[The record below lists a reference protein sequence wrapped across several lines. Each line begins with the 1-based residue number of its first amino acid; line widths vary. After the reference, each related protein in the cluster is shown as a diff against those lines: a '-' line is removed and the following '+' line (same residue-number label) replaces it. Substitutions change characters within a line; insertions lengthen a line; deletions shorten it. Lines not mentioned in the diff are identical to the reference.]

1 MPIINIPGVGK
12 VRFPNEMSDKD
23 IVDAIENNILKRPA
37 DQSRTWG
44 EAGVDLAAGL
54 GKGLGQ
60 LAQVPGQIGM
70 LSGLY
75 KPEEEETGIQGLGKS
90 LEQYSESQKSAG
102 LKAKEAAR
110 AESIGAQTGIIDEAR
125 VALMST
131 VTDPALITSFFAE
144 QVPNLIGSFGI
155 GAVAKGGTKLL
166 MRQATEQALQKAGLR
181 SAIGGNAVMQG
192 ADIGSDTYEETLARL
207 KQNQP
212 DIDPQKAQ
220 ELALGAGRKAAIEAA
235 TISLGT
241 AYLPGGST
249 IERALVGRKLPGV
262 GVTKGI
268 LGETLSEG
276 LEEAGGAFAKNLSMS
291 DVLPDVD
298 LTKGVGAAGA
308 FGALGGAMFG
318 TPAAL
323 MGGRPT
329 QQPAVRAATPQLEAA
344 IQAPVE
350 APEQQTPPQ
359 VSTLTPSPLQNQID
373 RQQAEQQA
381 LQEQR
386 RAQGA
391 RVAGLPGFT
400 GMPDA
405 NQQIITQAR
414 ADQAA
419 QIKADESARKAA
431 INRVMKTTF
440 SADPVMQTIAQQRAL
455 EELGV
460 PRAKAN
466 EITTADPTKQTE
478 LIEAEAPEFIPAE
491 KGQKKPRGETLFE
504 ISPEDKQEIADRRSD
519 LALVNKD
526 LKEAQAGKGNLFSYL
541 KGKLID
547 RPGAF
552 SLADIDKDNKRLRQ
566 LYNTKGQ
573 GALLE
578 DLVADGALDEYL
590 PFGNRS
596 TIEGFDPQTAIEY
609 IAEKLRNGEN
619 INEESTVRLRD
630 LQNQKEELKSRIEG
644 LTSIPA
650 ANYELGQMAEQPRE
664 ELTEAGLRDLE
675 DDARFIGVD
684 VDRLREELSDS
695 MPSAS
700 IEEYKGA
707 YQNALFAATSRD
719 QRQDALYSRKGEAAP
734 KADPVQAKMEREL
747 TGKSMIQAAQWA
759 VNNAPNPFAKLTAS
773 KTLAT
778 LKELEARG
786 VTFNF
791 EVQGGKERSS
801 LLSGAE
807 GVTNFLWGRE
817 GTKVT
822 VFLNGTPVF
831 ADQRGYPS
839 GMTYDT
845 LLHELLHVATRTS
858 TKFLPPDHP
867 LIKDLNEL
875 FNTVVR
881 KYNADAKAGK
891 LPPVLERYY
900 KRINNVLAT
909 PDELISWGMNDKEFQ
924 KYLSEIKVGD
934 KTVFSQLIDLVRKL
948 IGMAKPFE
956 TALDR
961 LVRTT
966 EGLLELDTEY
976 LQNEMVS
983 QTYSLGKPAPVQKA
997 KPVPMRQQALFQ
1009 RSTPVMQDTLEV
1021 RREGFFFDA
1030 KNSPLYQKRSAEDIK
1045 YPTKEQTA
1053 AAIAKNATARKI
1065 MQDRGNVANGAYVG
1079 LRQDLNIKD
1088 ANLLAVHQG
1097 KESLHEKG
1105 AGFFSGDVQTY
1116 LPVATLKNVYFKIRQ
1131 TTREAIAEGRE
1142 FKSKM
1147 GSADGQ
1153 IVKTDQPN
1161 FDGIELR
1168 FNPFREHLFVDAM
1181 GRAVKYVDEATIVAG
1196 RAFARGNIEYY
1207 GEEDVPARAGTA
1219 PTAARLMGQGEGQ
1232 IKPIIDEPSG
1242 NVSIEQQQSL
1252 FMQQAVIEDNLQK
1265 RAEGFYI
1272 RADQSPLY
1280 QSRSAAGMPQVTDDM
1295 FQRALA
1301 MHAKGA
1307 RVEGKGSKI
1316 EPGDYVGVRL
1326 DVPIREASKK
1336 IFPPNGLPIQSIH
1349 KGTRSGIENSKG
1361 FFNNPVLKYAPNIT
1375 IKNVHF
1381 KIDQAERAEIAA
1393 GRKKSPM
1400 GSADGQFVRI
1410 GEPNFDGIELGFN
1423 PKREHLFVD
1432 ALGRAIKYA
1441 DEITAMGDRVYAR
1454 GMIEYYGE
1462 EDIPSAGAAPT
1473 RAGPMVLETAIQEP
1487 VLNAVPDTNDG
1498 RVSEGQQQSLFMQQG
1513 ITRRGLFG
1521 LRPSAK
1527 LETATQE
1534 PKNGNMLESL
1544 MQTPVSRRTVLKSA
1558 VGTVMQNIVPNIP
1571 KEFIDLPKDS
1581 ARVASTVDGYMFVE
1595 QPNGTWNSQSLFG
1608 DVDLKGLLDSFY
1620 DESYGGAQLSFG
1632 IVPKKMLELT
1642 EDGLLAING
1651 NFYRSISKSL
1661 YPTTAA
1667 SKYFNGWEE
1676 GPFEVPAQEPELTYK
1691 DLVKEA
1697 ELAEAE
1703 AATGISARGTAAGST
1718 QAQQKS
1724 QQGLFEEDS
1733 DAVALKNIKKDLVR
1747 YASGMS
1753 GLSDFETGAYARSG
1767 HKSSGVGVDV
1777 GLLSKNAID
1786 SMAHAVVDFRVPVF
1800 VDSGAFG
1807 NFRQIIK
1814 GNQPKPLD
1822 FDAILSKYDDITN
1835 AIAEFNVAEDN
1846 DYPRP
1851 LFVMP
1856 DIVGNQRGSLDLIKK
1871 HKNWITGELTG
1882 NLSQPIIP
1890 IQKGGLT
1897 LAQAYQEVVDTLGR
1911 DDFIVGVPSNAKAVS
1926 RDDLIKFLREAQPKR
1941 VHFLGAAADAKLNPL
1956 LGVVAHVS
1964 PNTRVTADASKV
1976 RSSILD
1982 GVAKGKTRQQAI
1994 MDALYDAQDVAV
2006 APYLSESLSK
2016 QAAPT
2021 PTPVGEQAM
2030 EILLGIGRE
2039 PKAPEPGYIQR
2050 VRQSWDNAVDNP
2062 KATAQAAQSGFRRY
2076 ADMIE
2081 TYAFSSDAALNNQIR
2096 QAIMESTL
2104 GQEEKIGAL
2113 MNVSLSQ
2120 TVHSDAVSNLFLMKG
2135 DVRFNKK
2142 LSKWEGVDS
2151 EYNIVNL
2158 SKKLDEIAAKYGL
2171 TKEKIQLSSHTAFEA
2186 KRTKSLIQFNQQLA
2200 DEAEKLNAMAEEELR
2215 NGEELKAS
2223 VLREKASSLM
2233 GKTKFIHMKDEEINA
2248 GMAQFKLMPELSGAV
2263 DIWNSIR
2270 GNAVKTLVSSG
2281 LWTEA
2286 EADFL
2291 LSNADYVPFYRED
2304 QLEQGKGPKEFMRSL
2319 QVQAKERRLKG
2330 TDRPVND
2337 IFDNMVRWT
2346 QYSINR
2352 AVRNRSA
2359 VALAQT
2365 AESVGLATRVRN
2377 KSDGDNVISVWQDG
2391 GEVFYNMEDPMFMQA
2406 FQGLESVSIPTIRW
2420 AAKVA
2425 DVLRQSVVLYPL
2437 FSVSQIPQDSFAAM
2451 FSSGLKPQHALS
2463 IPFRAVKEFL
2473 LTLANKSKTHDEL
2486 KNFGVVGV
2494 RDFTSAMVRNDAEV
2508 YAGLKAPPGL
2518 IGKIKNFLSHV
2529 AMASDN
2535 AVRQATYLAAQAQG
2549 LSQSESLEKAF
2560 EIFNVRRKGSSRML
2574 AMAGQLIPFFNA
2586 YLAAQTVAYKT
2597 ITGVGTSP
2605 TQRAEAYKV
2614 LFGTTASVMTLSV
2627 LYAMMNGDDDDY
2639 LNKPTPTRDRLL
2651 MIPGTGGMSLPLR
2664 SDLFTLPKVLAEH
2677 TYLLL
2682 TENGYEDGRKFRDS
2696 MTAVLANA
2704 FLSPTAVPQA
2714 LKPLIEVGINYDFF
2728 QGKPLIGVFQKN
2740 LETERQFTD
2749 STSEL
2754 GKILGS
2760 TGIMSPIAID
2770 HIARGMLGSFGGLV
2784 MYATNPFL
2792 WTLRGDQNVP
2802 RPDLSLQD
2810 ALATIPNASG
2820 FISKEFESALRKDF
2834 YQLREATGK
2843 ASSTLADLKQRSPE
2857 KIEDYITDEAVRNR
2871 LGLAPNVEGIARNL
2885 TSIRQAITR
2894 ITNSEM
2900 PSNEK
2905 TREIRNLREAEREM
2919 LKGVNLKEMREFAK
2933 I

>member
-1 MPIINIPGVGK
+1 MPIINVPGVGQIK
-12 VRFPNEMSDKD
+12 FPDEMSKED
-23 IVDAIENNILKRPA
+23 IINAIENDILKRPKEEPTFLQRAKAAAKRGLEEPVESVAGIGLGLKSALGMKEQAGQQAA
-37 DQSRTWG
+37 DIRREAAQPKEGPVPTTWEELEQTYGKEGAIEALKKFPTYVTEQILQSAPSMAAPLAVG
-44 EAGVDLAAGL
+44 AGAAALSGPAAPIVGPLAGL
-54 GKGLGQ
+54 GTYGLQQFGQ
-60 LAQVPGQIGM
+60 FMQ
-70 LSGLY
+70 
-75 KPEEEETGIQGLGKS
+75 
-90 LEQYSESQKSAG
+90 
-102 LKAKEAAR
+102 
-110 AESIGAQTGIIDEAR
+110 
-125 VALMST
+125 
-131 VTDPALITSFFAE
+131 
-144 QVPNLIGSFGI
+144 
-155 GAVAKGGTKLL
+155 
-166 MRQATEQALQKAGLR
+166 RQAQE
-181 SAIGGNAVMQG
+181 G
-192 ADIGSDTYEETLARL
+192 ATGETLA
-207 KQNQP
+207 P
-212 DIDPQKAQ
+212 GKAAAVAAATAPLGYFADRFALGLTKVPAKVLGEGALA
-220 ELALGAGRKAAIEAA
+220 ELAKRTGASVAGRAATGAGLGILAEAPTEVVEQIAERWQAGLPLDNEDAKREYKEAFFGAAA
-235 TISLGT
+235 
-241 AYLPGGST
+241 
-249 IERALVGRKLPGV
+249 VGGV
-262 GVTKGI
+262 G
-268 LGETLSEG
+268 
-276 LEEAGGAFAKNLSMS
+276 
-291 DVLPDVD
+291 
-298 LTKGVGAAGA
+298 GAAA
-308 FGALGGAMFG
+308 RVLGGA
-318 TPAAL
+318 PDIERRPDL
-323 MGGRPT
+323 MKPG
-329 QQPAVRAATPQLEAA
+329 
-344 IQAPVE
+344 QAPIVS
-350 APEQQTPPQ
+350 PEQQMPEQVATLPPTAGFTADQ
-359 VSTLTPSPLQNQID
+359 ATQLRREAAMEEQARLQE
-373 RQQAEQQA
+373 QADVQQA

-386 RAQGA
+386 QAQGA

-405 NQQIITQAR
+405 NRQIIDQAR

-419 QIKADESARKAA
+419 QIKKDESARKAA

-466 EITTADPTKQTE
+466 EISTADPEKQAE

-491 KGQKKPRGETLFE
+491 RGQKKPRGEALFE
-504 ISPEDKQEIADRRSD
+504 VTPEDKKDIADLRD
-519 LALVNKD
+519 NLASVNKD

-590 PFGNRS
+590 PFNNRS

-619 INEESTVRLRD
+619 INEESTVRLRA
-630 LQNQKEELKSRIEG
+630 LQNQKEELKSRIEN
-644 LTSIPA
+644 LTSIPS
-650 ANYELGQMAEQPRE
+650 ANYELGQIAEQPRE

-675 DDARFIGVD
+675 DDARSIGVD

-700 IEEYKGA
+700 VEEYKGA

-719 QRQDALYSRKGEAAP
+719 QRQDALYSQKGEAAP
-734 KADPVQAKMEREL
+734 KADPKQEKMERDL

-786 VTFNF
+786 VTYNF
-791 EVQGGKERSS
+791 EVQGGNERSS

-807 GVTNFLWGRE
+807 GLTHFLWGKE

-858 TKFLPPDHP
+858 TKFLPSNHP

-966 EGLLELDTEY
+966 EGLLELDTQY

-997 KPVPMRQQALFQ
+997 KPIPMRQQALFQ

-1053 AAIAKNATARKI
+1053 AAIARNATARKI

-1131 TTREAIAEGRE
+1131 STREAIAEGRE
-1142 FKSKM
+1142 AKSKM

-1153 IVKTDQPN
+1153 LVKTDQPN

-1168 FNPFREHLFVDAM
+1168 FNPRREHLFVDAM
-1181 GRAVKYVDEATIVAG
+1181 GRAVKYVDEATIIGG

-1207 GEEDVPARAGTA
+1207 GEEDVPARAGKA
-1219 PTAARLMGQGEGQ
+1219 PSAARLMQQGENQ
-1232 IKPIIDEPSG
+1232 IRPIIDEPSG

-1252 FMQQAVIEDNLQK
+1252 FMQQALIEDNLQK

-1280 QSRSAAGMPQVTDDM
+1280 QTRSASGMPQVTDDM

-1301 MHAKGA
+1301 MHVKGA

-1336 IFPPNGLPIQSIH
+1336 IFPPSGLPIQSIH

-1462 EDIPSAGAAPT
+1462 EDIPSAGAVPT

-1498 RVSEGQQQSLFMQQG
+1498 RVSDGQQQSLFSQQG
-1513 ITRRGLFG
+1513 I
-1521 LRPSAK
+1521 PS
-1527 LETATQE
+1527 
-1534 PKNGNMLESL
+1534 
-1544 MQTPVSRRTVLKSA
+1544 
-1558 VGTVMQNIVPNIP
+1558 
-1571 KEFIDLPKDS
+1571 FD
-1581 ARVASTVDGYMFVE
+1581 
-1595 QPNGTWNSQSLFG
+1595 QSL
-1608 DVDLKGLLDSFY
+1608 VTPR
-1620 DESYGGAQLSFG
+1620 AQIKSIGNVEEVALS
-1632 IVPKKMLELT
+1632 
-1642 EDGLLAING
+1642 
-1651 NFYRSISKSL
+1651 
-1661 YPTTAA
+1661 
-1667 SKYFNGWEE
+1667 EE
-1676 GPFEVPAQEPELTYK
+1676 G
-1691 DLVKEA
+1691 
-1697 ELAEAE
+1697 
-1703 AATGISARGTAAGST
+1703 
-1718 QAQQKS
+1718 
-1724 QQGLFEEDS
+1724 
-1733 DAVALKNIKKDLVR
+1733 
-1747 YASGMS
+1747 
-1753 GLSDFETGAYARSG
+1753 
-1767 HKSSGVGVDV
+1767 
-1777 GLLSKNAID
+1777 
-1786 SMAHAVVDFRVPVF
+1786 
-1800 VDSGAFG
+1800 
-1807 NFRQIIK
+1807 
-1814 GNQPKPLD
+1814 
-1822 FDAILSKYDDITN
+1822 KY
-1835 AIAEFNVAEDN
+1835 
-1846 DYPRP
+1846 
-1851 LFVMP
+1851 
-1856 DIVGNQRGSLDLIKK
+1856 
-1871 HKNWITGELTG
+1871 
-1882 NLSQPIIP
+1882 
-1890 IQKGGLT
+1890 LT
-1897 LAQAYQEVVDTLGR
+1897 LAE
-1911 DDFIVGVPSNAKAVS
+1911 K
-1926 RDDLIKFLREAQPKR
+1926 
-1941 VHFLGAAADAKLNPL
+1941 AKLYLSRNPNANRYSIIRFDD
-1956 LGVVAHVS
+1956 AHFFKQPDGRYTDDPVDK
-1964 PNTRVTADASKV
+1964 NTDMTF
-1976 RSSILD
+1976 SSLFDVKKALD
-1982 GVAKGKTRQQAI
+1982 DYYGGTPVEKMLYNIGEFKKLKQEAKSAANETGLQGI
-1994 MDALYDAQDVAV
+1994 
-2006 APYLSESLSK
+2006 SESLSK

-2021 PTPVGEQAM
+2021 PTLIGQQSL
-2030 EILLGIGRE
+2030 EILSGMGRE
-2039 PKAPEPGYIQR
+2039 PKAPDPGYLQR
-2050 VRQSWDNAVDNP
+2050 VRQSWDNTVDNP
-2062 KATAQAAQSGFRRY
+2062 KATAQAAQSGFRRLT
-2076 ADMIE
+2076 DKIE
-2081 TYAFSSDAALNNQIR
+2081 TYAFSSDAALNNEIQR
-2096 QAIMESTL
+2096 KIMESTL

-2113 MNVSLSQ
+2113 MNISLSQ
-2120 TVHSDAVSNLFLMKG
+2120 TVHSDAISNLFLMKG
-2135 DVRFNKK
+2135 DVKFNKE

-2171 TKEKIQLSSHTAFEA
+2171 TKEQIQLISHTAFEA
-2186 KRTKSLIQFNQQLA
+2186 KRTKSLIRFNDQIDAEVAQLR
-2200 DEAEKLNAMAEEELR
+2200 AMAAEER
-2215 NGEELKAS
+2215 QKGNAVKAS
-2223 VLREKASSLM
+2223 TLSEKASNVQM
-2233 GKTKFIHMKDEEINA
+2233 KEKYIHMTDEDIRA
-2248 GMAQFKLMPELSGAV
+2248 GMTQFELMPELSGAV
-2263 DIWNSIR
+2263 DIWNGIR
-2270 GNAVKTLVSSG
+2270 GNAVKVLVDSG

-2304 QLEQGKGPKEFMRSL
+2304 QLEEGKGPKEFMRSL

-2359 VALAQT
+2359 VALAKT
-2365 AESVGLATRVRN
+2365 AQAVGLGSEV
-2377 KSDGDNVISVWQDG
+2377 KSKTDGNNVISVWVDG
-2391 GEVFYNMEDPMFMQA
+2391 KETFFSMEDPMFMQA
-2406 FQGLESVSIPTIRW
+2406 FQGLESVSIPAIRW
-2420 AAKVA
+2420 AAKAA
-2425 DVLRQSVVLYPL
+2425 DVLRQSVVLYPM
-2437 FSVSQIPQDSFAAM
+2437 FAVAQIPQDSFAAM
-2451 FSSGLKPQHALS
+2451 FSSGLKPQHALT
-2463 IPFRAVKEFL
+2463 IPLRAMKEFG
-2473 LTLANKSKTHDEL
+2473 LTLFNKSKTHDVL

-2508 YAGLKAPPGL
+2508 YAGLKAPPGM
-2518 IGKIKNFLSHV
+2518 IGKMKNLLSHI

-2549 LSQSESLEKAF
+2549 LSQSEALEKSF
-2560 EIFNVRRKGSSRML
+2560 EIFNVRRKGSSRAL
-2574 AMAGQLIPFFNA
+2574 ALAGQLIPFFNA

-2614 LFGTTASVMTLSV
+2614 LFGTTASVMTLSI
-2627 LYAMMNGDDDDY
+2627 LYAMMNGDDEDY

-2651 MIPGTGGMSLPLR
+2651 MIPGSGGLSIPLR
-2664 SDLFTLPKVLAEH
+2664 SDLFTLPKVIAEH
-2677 TYLLL
+2677 TYLML
-2682 TENGYEDGRKFRDS
+2682 TDNGYEDGRKFRDS
-2696 MTAVLANA
+2696 MVSVLANA
-2704 FLSPTAVPQA
+2704 VLSPTAVPQVV
-2714 LKPLIEVGINYDFF
+2714 KPFVEVLFNRDFF
-2728 QGKPLIGVFQKN
+2728 QNKPLIGVYQKN

-2754 GKILGS
+2754 AKVLGS

-2770 HIARGMLGSFGGLV
+2770 HIVRGMFGSVGGLV

-2792 WTLRGDQNVP
+2792 WNDPNVP
-2802 RPDLSLQD
+2802 RPELSLQD
-2810 ALATIPNASG
+2810 ALATMPNASG
-2820 FISKEFESALRKDF
+2820 FISKEYESALRKDF

-2843 ASSTLADLKQRSPE
+2843 ASSTLADLKQRSPD

-2871 LGLAPNVEGIARNL
+2871 LGLAPAVESIARNL
-2885 TSIRQAITR
+2885 TKIRQAITQ
-2894 ITNSEM
+2894 ITNSQM
-2900 PSNEK
+2900 PADEK
-2905 TREIRNLREAEREM
+2905 AREIRNLREAEREM

>member
-1 MPIINIPGVGK
+1 MPIVNVPGVGQ
-12 VRFPNEMSDKD
+12 VNFPDDMSQKD
-23 IVDAIENNILKRPA
+23 IINAIENDILKRPKEEPTFLQRAKAAAKRGLEEPVESVSGIGLGLKSALGMKEQAGQQAA
-37 DQSRTWG
+37 DIRREAAQPKEGPMPTTWEELEQTYGKEGAIEALKKFPTYVTEQILQSAPSMAAPLAVG
-44 EAGVDLAAGL
+44 AGAAALSGPAAPIVGPLAGL
-54 GKGLGQ
+54 GTYGLQQFGQ
-60 LAQVPGQIGM
+60 FMQ
-70 LSGLY
+70 
-75 KPEEEETGIQGLGKS
+75 
-90 LEQYSESQKSAG
+90 
-102 LKAKEAAR
+102 
-110 AESIGAQTGIIDEAR
+110 
-125 VALMST
+125 
-131 VTDPALITSFFAE
+131 
-144 QVPNLIGSFGI
+144 
-155 GAVAKGGTKLL
+155 
-166 MRQATEQALQKAGLR
+166 RQAQE
-181 SAIGGNAVMQG
+181 G
-192 ADIGSDTYEETLARL
+192 ATGETLA
-207 KQNQP
+207 P
-212 DIDPQKAQ
+212 GKAAAVAAATAPLGYFADRFALGLTKVPAKVLGEGALA
-220 ELALGAGRKAAIEAA
+220 ELAKRTGASVAGRAATGAGLGILAEAPTEVVEQIAERWQAGLPLDNEDAKREYKEAFFGAAA
-235 TISLGT
+235 
-241 AYLPGGST
+241 
-249 IERALVGRKLPGV
+249 VGGV
-262 GVTKGI
+262 G
-268 LGETLSEG
+268 
-276 LEEAGGAFAKNLSMS
+276 
-291 DVLPDVD
+291 
-298 LTKGVGAAGA
+298 GAAA
-308 FGALGGAMFG
+308 RVLGGA
-318 TPAAL
+318 PDIERRPDL
-323 MGGRPT
+323 MKP
-329 QQPAVRAATPQLEAA
+329 E
-344 IQAPVE
+344 QAPIV
-350 APEQQTPPQ
+350 APEQQAPEQVATLPPTAGFTPDQ
-359 VSTLTPSPLQNQID
+359 ATQL
-373 RQQAEQQA
+373 RQESAMQEQAR
-381 LQEQR
+381 LQEQADMQQ
-386 RAQGA
+386 AQMQQRQVEGA

-405 NQQIITQAR
+405 NRQIIDQAR
-414 ADQAA
+414 ADQVA
-419 QIKADESARKAA
+419 QIKRDESARKAA

-466 EITTADPTKQTE
+466 EITTADPTKQAE

-491 KGQKKPRGETLFE
+491 RGQKKPRGEALFE
-504 ISPEDKQEIADRRSD
+504 VTPEDKKDISD
-519 LALVNKD
+519 LRDNLASVNKD

-590 PFGNRS
+590 PFDNRS
-596 TIEGFDPQTAIEY
+596 TIEGFDPQTATEY

-619 INEESTVRLRD
+619 FNEESSVRLRD
-630 LQNQKEELKSRIEG
+630 LQNQKDQLKSRIDN

-675 DDARFIGVD
+675 DDARSIGVD
-684 VDRLREELSDS
+684 VDSLREELSES

-700 IEEYKGA
+700 IEEFKGA
-707 YQNALFAATSRD
+707 YQSALFAATSRD
-719 QRQDALYSRKGEAAP
+719 QRQDALYSQKGEAAP
-734 KADPVQAKMEREL
+734 KADPKQEKMQREL
-747 TGKSMIQAAQWA
+747 TGKSMIEAAQWA
-759 VNNAPNPFAKLTAS
+759 VKNAPNPFAKLTAN
-773 KTLAT
+773 KTLT
-778 LKELEARG
+778 MLKELQGRG

-791 EVQGGKERSS
+791 EVQGGNKRSS
-801 LLSGAE
+801 MLSGAE
-807 GVTNFLWGRE
+807 GVTHFLWAKE

-858 TKFLPPDHP
+858 TKFLPPNHP

-924 KYLSEIKVGD
+924 KYLSDIKVGD

-983 QTYSLGKPAPVQKA
+983 QTYSLGKPAPVQKP
-997 KPVPMRQQALFQ
+997 KPIPMRQQALFQ
-1009 RSTPVMQDTLEV
+1009 RSTPVMRDTLEV

-1053 AAIAKNATARKI
+1053 AAIARNATARKI
-1065 MQDRGNVANGAYVG
+1065 MQERGNVANGAYVG

-1088 ANLLAVHQG
+1088 APLLAVHQG

-1116 LPVATLKNVYFKIRQ
+1116 LPVATIKNVYFKIRQ

-1153 IVKTDQPN
+1153 FVKTDQPN

-1232 IKPIIDEPSG
+1232 IQPIIDEPSG
-1242 NVSIEQQQSL
+1242 NVSISQQQSL
-1252 FMQQAVIEDNLQK
+1252 FMQQAAIEDNLQK

-1280 QSRSAAGMPQVTDDM
+1280 QKRSSSDMPQVTDDM

-1336 IFPPNGLPIQSIH
+1336 IFPPSGLPIQSIH

-1381 KIDQAERAEIAA
+1381 KIDQAERAEIAT

-1410 GEPNFDGIELGFN
+1410 GDPNFDGIELAFN

-1462 EDIPSAGAAPT
+1462 EDIPSAGAAPS

-1487 VLNAVPDTNDG
+1487 LLQAVPDTNDG
-1498 RVSEGQQQSLFMQQG
+1498 RVSEGQQQSLFSQQG
-1513 ITRRGLFG
+1513 I
-1521 LRPSAK
+1521 
-1527 LETATQE
+1527 
-1534 PKNGNMLESL
+1534 
-1544 MQTPVSRRTVLKSA
+1544 
-1558 VGTVMQNIVPNIP
+1558 
-1571 KEFIDLPKDS
+1571 
-1581 ARVASTVDGYMFVE
+1581 
-1595 QPNGTWNSQSLFG
+1595 
-1608 DVDLKGLLDSFY
+1608 
-1620 DESYGGAQLSFG
+1620 
-1632 IVPKKMLELT
+1632 
-1642 EDGLLAING
+1642 
-1651 NFYRSISKSL
+1651 
-1661 YPTTAA
+1661 
-1667 SKYFNGWEE
+1667 
-1676 GPFEVPAQEPELTYK
+1676 
-1691 DLVKEA
+1691 
-1697 ELAEAE
+1697 
-1703 AATGISARGTAAGST
+1703 
-1718 QAQQKS
+1718 
-1724 QQGLFEEDS
+1724 
-1733 DAVALKNIKKDLVR
+1733 
-1747 YASGMS
+1747 
-1753 GLSDFETGAYARSG
+1753 
-1767 HKSSGVGVDV
+1767 
-1777 GLLSKNAID
+1777 
-1786 SMAHAVVDFRVPVF
+1786 
-1800 VDSGAFG
+1800 
-1807 NFRQIIK
+1807 
-1814 GNQPKPLD
+1814 
-1822 FDAILSKYDDITN
+1822 
-1835 AIAEFNVAEDN
+1835 
-1846 DYPRP
+1846 
-1851 LFVMP
+1851 
-1856 DIVGNQRGSLDLIKK
+1856 
-1871 HKNWITGELTG
+1871 
-1882 NLSQPIIP
+1882 
-1890 IQKGGLT
+1890 
-1897 LAQAYQEVVDTLGR
+1897 
-1911 DDFIVGVPSNAKAVS
+1911 PSNVDIRGVS
-1926 RDDLIKFLREAQPKR
+1926 EAL
-1941 VHFLGAAADAKLNPL
+1941 F
-1956 LGVVAHVS
+1956 
-1964 PNTRVTADASKV
+1964 
-1976 RSSILD
+1976 
-1982 GVAKGKTRQQAI
+1982 
-1994 MDALYDAQDVAV
+1994 
-2006 APYLSESLSK
+2006 K

-2021 PTPVGEQAM
+2021 PTPVGEQAL
-2030 EILLGIGRE
+2030 EILSGMGRE
-2039 PKAPEPGYIQR
+2039 PKAPDPGYVQR

-2096 QAIMESTL
+2096 REIMDSTL
-2104 GQEEKIGAL
+2104 GQEEKIGLL
-2113 MNVSLSQ
+2113 MNTSLSQ
-2120 TVHSDAVSNLFLMKG
+2120 TVHSDAISNLFLMKG
-2135 DVRFNKK
+2135 DVRFNKE

-2151 EYNIVNL
+2151 KYNIVNL

-2171 TKEKIQLSSHTAFEA
+2171 TKEQIQLISHTAFEA
-2186 KRTKSLIQFNQQLA
+2186 KRTRSLIRFNDEIDAQVDQLR
-2200 DEAEKLNAMAEEELR
+2200 AMAAEER
-2215 NGEELKAS
+2215 QKGNAVKAS
-2223 VLREKASSLM
+2223 TLSEKASNLKM
-2233 GKTKFIHMKDEEINA
+2233 KQKYIHMTDEDIRA
-2248 GMAQFKLMPELSGAV
+2248 GMTQFELMPELSGAV
-2263 DIWNSIR
+2263 DIWNGIR
-2270 GNAVKTLVSSG
+2270 GNAVKVLVDSG
-2281 LWTEA
+2281 LWTEE

-2365 AESVGLATRVRN
+2365 ANAVGLGQEV
-2377 KSDGDNVISVWQDG
+2377 KSKTDGENVISVWIDG
-2391 GEVFYNMEDPMFMQA
+2391 KETFYSMADPMFMQA

-2420 AAKVA
+2420 AAKLA
-2425 DVLRQSVVLYPL
+2425 DVLRQSVVLYPM
-2437 FSVSQIPQDSFAAM
+2437 FAVAQIPQDSFAAM

-2463 IPFRAVKEFL
+2463 IPLRAVKEFI
-2473 LTLANKSKTHDEL
+2473 LTLANKSKTHNEL

-2508 YAGLKAPPGL
+2508 YAGLKAPPGMF
-2518 IGKIKNFLSHV
+2518 GKIKNTLSHI

-2549 LSQSESLEKAF
+2549 LSQSEALEKAF

-2574 AMAGQLIPFFNA
+2574 ALAGQLIPFFNA

-2605 TQRAEAYKV
+2605 TQRAEAYKI
-2614 LFGTTASVMTLSV
+2614 LFGTTASVMTLSI
-2627 LYAMMNGDDDDY
+2627 LYAMMNGDDEDY

-2651 MIPGTGGMSLPLR
+2651 MIPGSGGMSIPLR
-2664 SDLFTLPKVLAEH
+2664 SDLFTMPKVIAEH
-2677 TYLLL
+2677 TYLML
-2682 TENGYEDGRKFRDS
+2682 TNNGYEDGRKFRDS

-2714 LKPLIEVGINYDFF
+2714 IKPLVEVGINYDFF
-2728 QGKPLIGVFQKN
+2728 QYKPLIGVYQKN

-2754 GKILGS
+2754 AKVLGG
-2760 TGIMSPIAID
+2760 TGVMSPIAID
-2770 HIARGMLGSFGGLV
+2770 HIIRGMFGSVGGLV
-2784 MYATNPFL
+2784 TYATNPFL
-2792 WTLRGDQNVP
+2792 WTLRGDQSVP
-2802 RPDLSLQD
+2802 RPELSFQD
-2810 ALATIPNASG
+2810 ALATMPNASG
-2820 FISKEFESALRKDF
+2820 FISKEYESALRKDF

-2871 LGLAPNVEGIARNL
+2871 LGLAPAVEGIARNL
-2885 TSIRQAITR
+2885 TKIRQTITQ

-2900 PSNEK
+2900 PADEK
-2905 TREIRNLREAEREM
+2905 ARQIKDLREAEREM
-2919 LKGVNLKEMREFAK
+2919 LKGINLKEMREFAK

>member
-1 MPIINIPGVGK
+1 
-12 VRFPNEMSDKD
+12 
-23 IVDAIENNILKRPA
+23 
-37 DQSRTWG
+37 
-44 EAGVDLAAGL
+44 
-54 GKGLGQ
+54 
-60 LAQVPGQIGM
+60 
-70 LSGLY
+70 
-75 KPEEEETGIQGLGKS
+75 
-90 LEQYSESQKSAG
+90 
-102 LKAKEAAR
+102 
-110 AESIGAQTGIIDEAR
+110 
-125 VALMST
+125 
-131 VTDPALITSFFAE
+131 
-144 QVPNLIGSFGI
+144 
-155 GAVAKGGTKLL
+155 
-166 MRQATEQALQKAGLR
+166 
-181 SAIGGNAVMQG
+181 
-192 ADIGSDTYEETLARL
+192 
-207 KQNQP
+207 
-212 DIDPQKAQ
+212 
-220 ELALGAGRKAAIEAA
+220 
-235 TISLGT
+235 
-241 AYLPGGST
+241 
-249 IERALVGRKLPGV
+249 
-262 GVTKGI
+262 
-268 LGETLSEG
+268 
-276 LEEAGGAFAKNLSMS
+276 
-291 DVLPDVD
+291 
-298 LTKGVGAAGA
+298 
-308 FGALGGAMFG
+308 
-318 TPAAL
+318 
-323 MGGRPT
+323 
-329 QQPAVRAATPQLEAA
+329 
-344 IQAPVE
+344 
-350 APEQQTPPQ
+350 
-359 VSTLTPSPLQNQID
+359 
-373 RQQAEQQA
+373 
-381 LQEQR
+381 
-386 RAQGA
+386 
-391 RVAGLPGFT
+391 
-400 GMPDA
+400 
-405 NQQIITQAR
+405 
-414 ADQAA
+414 
-419 QIKADESARKAA
+419 
-431 INRVMKTTF
+431 
-440 SADPVMQTIAQQRAL
+440 
-455 EELGV
+455 
-460 PRAKAN
+460 
-466 EITTADPTKQTE
+466 
-478 LIEAEAPEFIPAE
+478 
-491 KGQKKPRGETLFE
+491 
-504 ISPEDKQEIADRRSD
+504 
-519 LALVNKD
+519 
-526 LKEAQAGKGNLFSYL
+526 
-541 KGKLID
+541 
-547 RPGAF
+547 
-552 SLADIDKDNKRLRQ
+552 
-566 LYNTKGQ
+566 
-573 GALLE
+573 
-578 DLVADGALDEYL
+578 
-590 PFGNRS
+590 
-596 TIEGFDPQTAIEY
+596 
-609 IAEKLRNGEN
+609 
-619 INEESTVRLRD
+619 
-630 LQNQKEELKSRIEG
+630 
-644 LTSIPA
+644 
-650 ANYELGQMAEQPRE
+650 
-664 ELTEAGLRDLE
+664 
-675 DDARFIGVD
+675 
-684 VDRLREELSDS
+684 
-695 MPSAS
+695 
-700 IEEYKGA
+700 
-707 YQNALFAATSRD
+707 
-719 QRQDALYSRKGEAAP
+719 
-734 KADPVQAKMEREL
+734 
-747 TGKSMIQAAQWA
+747 
-759 VNNAPNPFAKLTAS
+759 
-773 KTLAT
+773 
-778 LKELEARG
+778 
-786 VTFNF
+786 
-791 EVQGGKERSS
+791 
-801 LLSGAE
+801 
-807 GVTNFLWGRE
+807 
-817 GTKVT
+817 
-822 VFLNGTPVF
+822 
-831 ADQRGYPS
+831 
-839 GMTYDT
+839 
-845 LLHELLHVATRTS
+845 
-858 TKFLPPDHP
+858 
-867 LIKDLNEL
+867 
-875 FNTVVR
+875 
-881 KYNADAKAGK
+881 
-891 LPPVLERYY
+891 
-900 KRINNVLAT
+900 
-909 PDELISWGMNDKEFQ
+909 
-924 KYLSEIKVGD
+924 
-934 KTVFSQLIDLVRKL
+934 
-948 IGMAKPFE
+948 
-956 TALDR
+956 
-961 LVRTT
+961 
-966 EGLLELDTEY
+966 
-976 LQNEMVS
+976 
-983 QTYSLGKPAPVQKA
+983 
-997 KPVPMRQQALFQ
+997 
-1009 RSTPVMQDTLEV
+1009 
-1021 RREGFFFDA
+1021 
-1030 KNSPLYQKRSAEDIK
+1030 
-1045 YPTKEQTA
+1045 
-1053 AAIAKNATARKI
+1053 
-1065 MQDRGNVANGAYVG
+1065 
-1079 LRQDLNIKD
+1079 
-1088 ANLLAVHQG
+1088 
-1097 KESLHEKG
+1097 
-1105 AGFFSGDVQTY
+1105 
-1116 LPVATLKNVYFKIRQ
+1116 
-1131 TTREAIAEGRE
+1131 
-1142 FKSKM
+1142 
-1147 GSADGQ
+1147 
-1153 IVKTDQPN
+1153 
-1161 FDGIELR
+1161 
-1168 FNPFREHLFVDAM
+1168 
-1181 GRAVKYVDEATIVAG
+1181 
-1196 RAFARGNIEYY
+1196 
-1207 GEEDVPARAGTA
+1207 
-1219 PTAARLMGQGEGQ
+1219 
-1232 IKPIIDEPSG
+1232 
-1242 NVSIEQQQSL
+1242 
-1252 FMQQAVIEDNLQK
+1252 
-1265 RAEGFYI
+1265 
-1272 RADQSPLY
+1272 
-1280 QSRSAAGMPQVTDDM
+1280 M

-1381 KIDQAERAEIAA
+1381 KIDQAERAEIAT

-1462 EDIPSAGAAPT
+1462 EDIPSAGAVPT

-1642 EDGLLAING
+1642 EDGILAING
-1651 NFYRSISKSL
+1651 DFYRSISKSL

-1767 HKSSGVGVDV
+1767 HQSSGIGVDV

-1807 NFRQIIK
+1807 NFRQMIK

-1822 FDAILSKYDDITN
+1822 FDAILSKYDDITS

-1871 HKNWITGELTG
+1871 HKNWIAGELTG

-1897 LAQAYQEVVDTLGR
+1897 LAQAYQEVVNTLGR

-2021 PTPVGEQAM
+2021 PTPIGQQSL
-2030 EILLGIGRE
+2030 EILSGMGRE
-2039 PKAPEPGYIQR
+2039 PKAPDPGYVQR
-2050 VRQSWDNAVDNP
+2050 VSQSWNNAVDNP
-2062 KATAQAAQSGFRRY
+2062 KATAEAAQSGFRKY

-2096 QAIMESTL
+2096 RAIMESTL

-2113 MNVSLSQ
+2113 MNISLSQ
-2120 TVHSDAVSNLFLMKG
+2120 TVHSDAISNLFLMKG
-2135 DVRFNKK
+2135 DVKFNKEM
-2142 LSKWEGVDS
+2142 SKWEGVDS

-2171 TKEKIQLSSHTAFEA
+2171 TKEQIQLISHTAFES
-2186 KRTKSLIQFNQQLA
+2186 KRTKSLIQFNDQIDAEVAQLR
-2200 DEAEKLNAMAEEELR
+2200 AMAAEER
-2215 NGEELKAS
+2215 QQGNAVKAS
-2223 VLREKASSLM
+2223 TLSEKASNLKM
-2233 GKTKFIHMKDEEINA
+2233 KQKYIHMTDEDIRA
-2248 GMAQFKLMPELSGAV
+2248 GMTQFKLMPELSGAV
-2263 DIWNSIR
+2263 DIWNGIR
-2270 GNAVKTLVSSG
+2270 GNAVKVLVDSG

-2304 QLEQGKGPKEFMRSL
+2304 QLEEGKGPKEFMRSL

-2359 VALAQT
+2359 VALAKT
-2365 AESVGLATRVRN
+2365 AQAVGLGSEV
-2377 KSDGDNVISVWQDG
+2377 KSKTDGNNVISVWIDG
-2391 GEVFYNMEDPMFMQA
+2391 KETFFSMEDPMFMQA

-2437 FSVSQIPQDSFAAM
+2437 FAVSQIPQDSFAAM
-2451 FSSGLKPQHALS
+2451 FSSGLKPQHALT
-2463 IPFRAVKEFL
+2463 IPLRAMKEFG
-2473 LTLANKSKTHDEL
+2473 LTLFNKSKTHNEL

-2518 IGKIKNFLSHV
+2518 IGKMKNFLGHV

-2627 LYAMMNGDDDDY
+2627 LYAMMNGDDEDY

-2651 MIPGTGGMSLPLR
+2651 MIPGSGGLSLPLR
-2664 SDLFTLPKVLAEH
+2664 SDLFTLPKVIAEH
-2677 TYLLL
+2677 TYLML
-2682 TENGYEDGRKFRDS
+2682 TNNGYADGRKFRDS
-2696 MTAVLANA
+2696 MTSVLANA
-2704 FLSPTAVPQA
+2704 FLSPTTVPQA
-2714 LKPLIEVGINYDFF
+2714 IKPLIEVGINYDFF
-2728 QGKPLIGVFQKN
+2728 QYKPLIGVYQKN

-2754 GKILGS
+2754 GKLLGS

-2792 WTLRGDQNVP
+2792 WAARGDQSVP
-2802 RPDLSLQD
+2802 RPELSLQD

-2820 FISKEFESALRKDF
+2820 FMSKEYESALRKDF

-2843 ASSTLADLKQRSPE
+2843 ASSTLADLKQRSPD

-2871 LGLAPNVEGIARNL
+2871 LGLAPAVESIARNL
-2885 TSIRQAITR
+2885 TKIRQAITQ
-2894 ITNSEM
+2894 ITNSQM
-2900 PSNEK
+2900 PADEK
-2905 TREIRNLREAEREM
+2905 AREIRNLREAEREM

>member
-1 MPIINIPGVGK
+1 MPIVNVPGVGQ
-12 VRFPNEMSDKD
+12 VNFPDDMSQKD
-23 IVDAIENNILKRPA
+23 IINAIENDILKRPKEEPTFLQRAKAAAKRGLEEPVESVAGIGLGLKSALGMKEQAGQQAA
-37 DQSRTWG
+37 DIRRESAQPKEGPMPTTWEELEQTYGKEGALEALKKFPTYVAEQILQSAPSMAAPLAVG
-44 EAGVDLAAGL
+44 AGAAALSGPAAPIVGPLAGL
-54 GKGLGQ
+54 GTYGLQQFGQ
-60 LAQVPGQIGM
+60 FMQ
-70 LSGLY
+70 
-75 KPEEEETGIQGLGKS
+75 
-90 LEQYSESQKSAG
+90 
-102 LKAKEAAR
+102 
-110 AESIGAQTGIIDEAR
+110 
-125 VALMST
+125 
-131 VTDPALITSFFAE
+131 
-144 QVPNLIGSFGI
+144 
-155 GAVAKGGTKLL
+155 
-166 MRQATEQALQKAGLR
+166 RQAQE
-181 SAIGGNAVMQG
+181 G
-192 ADIGSDTYEETLARL
+192 ATGETLA
-207 KQNQP
+207 P
-212 DIDPQKAQ
+212 GKAAAVAAATAPLGYFADRFALGLTKIPSKVLGEGALA
-220 ELALGAGRKAAIEAA
+220 ELARRTGASVAGRATTGAGLGILAEAPTEVVEQIAERWQAGLPLDTDEAKREYKEAFFGAAAVGGVGGAA
-235 TISLGT
+235 AGVLRG
-241 AYLPGGST
+241 APE
-249 IERALVGRKLPGV
+249 IERRPG
-262 GVTKGI
+262 
-268 LGETLSEG
+268 
-276 LEEAGGAFAKNLSMS
+276 M
-291 DVLPDVD
+291 D
-298 LTKGVGAAGA
+298 LLKPEQA
-308 FGALGGAMFG
+308 
-318 TPAAL
+318 
-323 MGGRPT
+323 
-329 QQPAVRAATPQLEAA
+329 PAV
-344 IQAPVE
+344 
-350 APEQQTPPQ
+350 APEQQIPEQ
-359 VSTLTPSPLQNQID
+359 VATLPPSPAGFTAEQANQLRQEAAMAEQARLQEQAD
-373 RQQAEQQA
+373 MQQARLQAQQEADQAEQARRQA
-381 LQEQR
+381 E
-386 RAQGA
+386 GA

-405 NQQIITQAR
+405 NQQIIAQAR

-419 QIKADESARKAA
+419 RIKEDEGARKAA
-431 INRVMKTTF
+431 IKRVMNTTF
-440 SADPVMQTIAQQRAL
+440 SADPVLQSIAQQRAL
-455 EELGV
+455 DELGV
-460 PRAKAN
+460 PRAQAAK
-466 EITTADPTKQTE
+466 IVK
-478 LIEAEAPEFIPAE
+478 EAPSAEEAPEFIPME
-491 KGQKKPRGETLFE
+491 REQKKPRGEAQFE
-504 ISPEDKQEIADRRSD
+504 FTPEEKQEIADLKTN
-519 LALVNKD
+519 LATVNKD
-526 LKEAQAGKGNLFSYL
+526 LKEAEAGKGNLFAYL

-590 PFGNRS
+590 PFDNRS
-596 TIEGFDPQTAIEY
+596 TVEGFDPQRAIEH
-609 IAEKLRNGEN
+609 IAEKLRNN
-619 INEESTVRLRD
+619 DLKNEESSVRLRD
-630 LQNQKEELKSRIEG
+630 LQNQKEELKNRIEN

-650 ANYELGQMAEQPRE
+650 ANYELGQIAEQPRE
-664 ELTEAGLRDLE
+664 ELTEAGLLDLE
-675 DDARFIGVD
+675 DEARSIGVD
-684 VDRLREELSDS
+684 VDRLKEELSDS
-695 MPSAS
+695 MPNAT

-707 YQNALFAATSRD
+707 YQNALYAATSRD
-719 QRQDALYSRKGEAAP
+719 VKQDALYSQKGEAAP
-734 KADPVQAKMEREL
+734 KADPKQEKMQREL

-778 LKELEARG
+778 LKELEKRG
-786 VTFNF
+786 VAFNF
-791 EVQGGKERSS
+791 EVQGGKQRSS
-801 LLSGAE
+801 MLSGAE
-807 GVTNFLWGRE
+807 GVTHFLWAKE

-831 ADQRGYPS
+831 SDQRGYPS
-839 GMTYDT
+839 GMTFDT

-858 TKFLPPDHP
+858 TKFLPPNHP

-881 KYNADAKAGK
+881 KYNADVKAGK

-924 KYLSEIKVGD
+924 KYLSDIKVGD

-997 KPVPMRQQALFQ
+997 KAIPMRQQALFQ
-1009 RSTPVMQDTLEV
+1009 RSTPVMRDTLEV

-1053 AAIAKNATARKI
+1053 AAIARNATARKI
-1065 MQDRGNVANGAYVG
+1065 MQERGNVANGAYVG

-1088 ANLLAVHQG
+1088 APLLAVHQG

-1116 LPVATLKNVYFKIRQ
+1116 LPVATIKNVYFKVRQ

-1153 IVKTDQPN
+1153 FVKTDQPN

-1168 FNPFREHLFVDAM
+1168 FNPFREHLFVDAL
-1181 GRAVKYVDEATIVAG
+1181 GRAVKYVDEATIIAG

-1242 NVSIEQQQSL
+1242 NVSIGQQQSL
-1252 FMQQAVIEDNLQK
+1252 FMQQAAIEDNLQK

-1280 QSRSAAGMPQVTDDM
+1280 QKRSSSDMPQVTDDM

-1336 IFPPNGLPIQSIH
+1336 IFPPSGLPIQSIH

-1381 KIDQAERAEIAA
+1381 KIDQAERAEIAT

-1410 GEPNFDGIELGFN
+1410 GDPNFDGIELAFN

-1462 EDIPSAGAAPT
+1462 EDIPSAGAAPS
-1473 RAGPMVLETAIQEP
+1473 RARPMVLETAIQEP
-1487 VLNAVPDTNDG
+1487 LLQAVPDTNDG
-1498 RVSEGQQQSLFMQQG
+1498 RVSEGQQQSLFSQQG
-1513 ITRRGLFG
+1513 IPNNVDIRG
-1521 LRPSAK
+1521 
-1527 LETATQE
+1527 
-1534 PKNGNMLESL
+1534 
-1544 MQTPVSRRTVLKSA
+1544 V
-1558 VGTVMQNIVPNIP
+1558 
-1571 KEFIDLPKDS
+1571 
-1581 ARVASTVDGYMFVE
+1581 
-1595 QPNGTWNSQSLFG
+1595 
-1608 DVDLKGLLDSFY
+1608 
-1620 DESYGGAQLSFG
+1620 
-1632 IVPKKMLELT
+1632 
-1642 EDGLLAING
+1642 
-1651 NFYRSISKSL
+1651 
-1661 YPTTAA
+1661 
-1667 SKYFNGWEE
+1667 
-1676 GPFEVPAQEPELTYK
+1676 
-1691 DLVKEA
+1691 
-1697 ELAEAE
+1697 
-1703 AATGISARGTAAGST
+1703 
-1718 QAQQKS
+1718 
-1724 QQGLFEEDS
+1724 
-1733 DAVALKNIKKDLVR
+1733 
-1747 YASGMS
+1747 
-1753 GLSDFETGAYARSG
+1753 
-1767 HKSSGVGVDV
+1767 
-1777 GLLSKNAID
+1777 
-1786 SMAHAVVDFRVPVF
+1786 
-1800 VDSGAFG
+1800 
-1807 NFRQIIK
+1807 
-1814 GNQPKPLD
+1814 
-1822 FDAILSKYDDITN
+1822 
-1835 AIAEFNVAEDN
+1835 
-1846 DYPRP
+1846 
-1851 LFVMP
+1851 
-1856 DIVGNQRGSLDLIKK
+1856 
-1871 HKNWITGELTG
+1871 
-1882 NLSQPIIP
+1882 
-1890 IQKGGLT
+1890 
-1897 LAQAYQEVVDTLGR
+1897 
-1911 DDFIVGVPSNAKAVS
+1911 
-1926 RDDLIKFLREAQPKR
+1926 
-1941 VHFLGAAADAKLNPL
+1941 
-1956 LGVVAHVS
+1956 
-1964 PNTRVTADASKV
+1964 
-1976 RSSILD
+1976 
-1982 GVAKGKTRQQAI
+1982 
-1994 MDALYDAQDVAV
+1994 
-2006 APYLSESLSK
+2006 SESLPK

-2021 PTPVGEQAM
+2021 PTPVGEQAL
-2030 EILLGIGRE
+2030 EILAGMGRE

-2062 KATAQAAQSGFRRY
+2062 KATAQAAQSGFRKY

-2096 QAIMESTL
+2096 RAIMESTL
-2104 GQEEKIGAL
+2104 GQEEKIGLL
-2113 MNVSLSQ
+2113 MNTSLSQ
-2120 TVHSDAVSNLFLMKG
+2120 TVHSDAISNLFLMKG
-2135 DVRFNKK
+2135 DVRFNKE

-2151 EYNIVNL
+2151 KYNIVNL

-2171 TKEKIQLSSHTAFEA
+2171 TKEQIQLISHTAFEA
-2186 KRTKSLIQFNQQLA
+2186 KRTRSLIRFNDEIDAQVNQLR
-2200 DEAEKLNAMAEEELR
+2200 AMAAEER
-2215 NGEELKAS
+2215 QKGNAVKAS
-2223 VLREKASSLM
+2223 TLSEKASNLQM
-2233 GKTKFIHMKDEEINA
+2233 KQKYIHMTDEDIRA
-2248 GMAQFKLMPELSGAV
+2248 GMTQFELMPELSGAV
-2263 DIWNSIR
+2263 EIWNGIR
-2270 GNAVKTLVSSG
+2270 GNAVKVLVDSG
-2281 LWTEA
+2281 LWTEE

-2365 AESVGLATRVRN
+2365 ANAVGLGQEV
-2377 KSDGDNVISVWQDG
+2377 KSKTDGENVISVWIDG
-2391 GEVFYNMEDPMFMQA
+2391 KETFYSMADPMFMQA

-2420 AAKVA
+2420 AAKAA
-2425 DVLRQSVVLYPL
+2425 DVLRQSVVLYP
-2437 FSVSQIPQDSFAAM
+2437 FFAVAQIPQDSFAAM
-2451 FSSGLKPQHALS
+2451 FSSGLKPQHALT
-2463 IPFRAVKEFL
+2463 IPLRAIKEFG
-2473 LTLANKSKTHDEL
+2473 LTLFNKSKTHNEL

-2508 YAGLKAPPGL
+2508 YAGLKAPPGM
-2518 IGKIKNFLSHV
+2518 IGKLKGWLSHF

-2549 LSQSESLEKAF
+2549 LSQSEALEKAF

-2574 AMAGQLIPFFNA
+2574 ALAGQLIPFFNA

-2614 LFGTTASVMTLSV
+2614 LFGTTASVMTLSI
-2627 LYAMMNGDDDDY
+2627 LYAMMNGDDEDY

-2651 MIPGTGGMSLPLR
+2651 MIPGSGGMSIPLR
-2664 SDLFTLPKVLAEH
+2664 SDLFTLPKVIAEH
-2677 TYLLL
+2677 TYLML
-2682 TENGYEDGRKFRDS
+2682 TDNGYEDGRKFRDS
-2696 MTAVLANA
+2696 MAAVLANA
-2704 FLSPTAVPQA
+2704 VLSPTAVPQVV
-2714 LKPLIEVGINYDFF
+2714 KPFVEVLFNRDFF
-2728 QGKPLIGVFQKN
+2728 QNKPLIGVYQKN

-2754 GKILGS
+2754 GKVLGS

-2770 HIARGMLGSFGGLV
+2770 HIIRGMFGSVGGLV

-2792 WTLRGDQNVP
+2792 WSDPNVP
-2802 RPDLSLQD
+2802 RPELSLQD
-2810 ALATIPNASG
+2810 ALATMPNASG
-2820 FISKEFESALRKDF
+2820 FISKEYESALRKDF
-2834 YQLREATGK
+2834 YQLREETGK

-2871 LGLAPNVEGIARNL
+2871 LGLAPAVEGIARNL
-2885 TSIRQAITR
+2885 TKIRQTITQ

-2900 PSNEK
+2900 PADEK
-2905 TREIRNLREAEREM
+2905 ARQIKNLREAEREM
-2919 LKGVNLKEMREFAK
+2919 LKGINLKEMREFAK

>member
-1 MPIINIPGVGK
+1 MPIINVPGVGQIK
-12 VRFPNEMSDKD
+12 FPDEMSKED
-23 IVDAIENNILKRPA
+23 IINAIENDILKRPK
-37 DQSRTWG
+37 DQSRTFAEVG
-44 EAGVDLAAGL
+44 TDLAASL
-54 GKGLGQ
+54 GKGIGQ

-75 KPEEEETGIQGLGKS
+75 KPEEEETGIQGLGKR

-102 LKAKEAAR
+102 LKAREAAR
-110 AESIGAQTGIIDEAR
+110 AENIQAQTGILDEAR

-131 VTDPALITSFFAE
+131 VTDPALLTSFFAE

-166 MRQATEQALQKAGLR
+166 MREATEQALQKAGVR

-192 ADIGSDTYEETLARL
+192 ADIGADTYEETLARL
-207 KQNQP
+207 KQSQP
-212 DIDPQKAQ
+212 NLDPQKAQ

-241 AYLPGGST
+241 SYLPGGST
-249 IERALVGRKLPGV
+249 IERALVGRGLPGV

-291 DVLPDVD
+291 DVVPGVD
-298 LTKGVGAAGA
+298 LGKGVGAAGA

-323 MGGRPT
+323 MGGR
-329 QQPAVRAATPQLEAA
+329 
-344 IQAPVE
+344 QAPPAPPV
-350 APEQQTPPQ
+350 AQPVPEQQLIPQQAPAEVATLPPTPGGFTAEQANQLRQEAAMQEQ
-359 VSTLTPSPLQNQID
+359 VRLQEQAN
-373 RQQAEQQA
+373 RQQAELQAQQEA
-381 LQEQR
+381 DRAEQEQR
-386 RAQGA
+386 QAEGA

-405 NQQIITQAR
+405 NQQIISQAR

-419 QIKADESARKAA
+419 QIKKDENARRAA

-460 PRAKAN
+460 PRVKAN
-466 EITTADPTKQTE
+466 EITKADPAKQAE
-478 LIEAEAPEFIPAE
+478 LIEAEAPEFIPME
-491 KGQKKPRGETLFE
+491 KPQKKPRGEAFFE
-504 ISPEDKQEIADRRSD
+504 VTPEDKKEVADLRD
-519 LALVNKD
+519 NLASVNKD
-526 LKEAQAGKGNLFSYL
+526 LKAAEAGKGNLFNYL
-541 KGKLID
+541 KGKLVD

-566 LYNTKGQ
+566 LYNPKGQ

-590 PFGNRS
+590 PFDNRS

-619 INEESTVRLRD
+619 FNEESSVRLRD
-630 LQNQKEELKSRIEG
+630 LRNQKEELKSRIEN

-650 ANYELGQMAEQPRE
+650 ANYELGQMAEQPRG
-664 ELTEAGLRDLE
+664 ELTEAGMRDLE
-675 DDARFIGVD
+675 DDARSIGVD

-700 IEEYKGA
+700 VAEFYGA
-707 YQNALFAATSRD
+707 YQNALFAATSKSPSYSIDGNQYTEQEIEAAISERFTENEINELIAETEAQQTTVAETTEVTESAAEAAAPVRRADEAEAEATTTLEKPVQGKRAVGQGLPPILPELDKTPEGRHPQVAAAAKLRQEGKISREEFDEYVKAYKGIFPVSAEVLAPPASDEQVYNALRGDKAKSRLNPKIKDGTRVGLRMDLPAREAGTNVVSIHEGKENDNPKTGKPYSSAGDVIGYSSAARITDVKFAPRD
-719 QRQDALYSRKGEAAP
+719 QVKGIKMAYLPEKNPLQTAEGLWVNESPQAIYDRVMQLMRSGDPAWTQVNFDPGRHGYFYNRKTAEPVIAADEVLQVGNFLLAKNVQYGQKEDFLYSQKGEEAP
-734 KADPVQAKMEREL
+734 KVDPEQAKMEREL

-778 LKELEARG
+778 IKDLEARG

-791 EVQGGKERSS
+791 EVQGGNERSS

-807 GVTNFLWGRE
+807 GLTHFLWGKE

-831 ADQRGYPS
+831 ANQRGYPS

-858 TKFLPPDHP
+858 TRFLPPDHP

-881 KYNADAKAGK
+881 KYNADRKTGK
-891 LPPVLERYY
+891 LPPVLERYN
-900 KRINNVLAT
+900 KSMNNVLAT

-924 KYLSEIKVGD
+924 KYLSEIKVGE
-934 KTVFSQLIDLVRKL
+934 KTAFSKLIELVRKL
-948 IGMAKPFE
+948 IGMAKPYE

-966 EGLLELDTEY
+966 EGLLDIDTEY

-983 QTYSLGKPAPVQKA
+983 QTYSLGKPAPVQKP
-997 KPVPMRQQALFQ
+997 KPVPMRQQALF
-1009 RSTPVMQDTLEV
+1009 
-1021 RREGFFFDA
+1021 
-1030 KNSPLYQKRSAEDIK
+1030 N
-1045 YPTKEQTA
+1045 
-1053 AAIAKNATARKI
+1053 
-1065 MQDRGNVANGAYVG
+1065 
-1079 LRQDLNIKD
+1079 
-1088 ANLLAVHQG
+1088 
-1097 KESLHEKG
+1097 
-1105 AGFFSGDVQTY
+1105 
-1116 LPVATLKNVYFKIRQ
+1116 
-1131 TTREAIAEGRE
+1131 
-1142 FKSKM
+1142 
-1147 GSADGQ
+1147 
-1153 IVKTDQPN
+1153 
-1161 FDGIELR
+1161 
-1168 FNPFREHLFVDAM
+1168 
-1181 GRAVKYVDEATIVAG
+1181 
-1196 RAFARGNIEYY
+1196 
-1207 GEEDVPARAGTA
+1207 
-1219 PTAARLMGQGEGQ
+1219 
-1232 IKPIIDEPSG
+1232 
-1242 NVSIEQQQSL
+1242 
-1252 FMQQAVIEDNLQK
+1252 
-1265 RAEGFYI
+1265 
-1272 RADQSPLY
+1272 
-1280 QSRSAAGMPQVTDDM
+1280 
-1295 FQRALA
+1295 
-1301 MHAKGA
+1301 
-1307 RVEGKGSKI
+1307 
-1316 EPGDYVGVRL
+1316 
-1326 DVPIREASKK
+1326 
-1336 IFPPNGLPIQSIH
+1336 
-1349 KGTRSGIENSKG
+1349 
-1361 FFNNPVLKYAPNIT
+1361 
-1375 IKNVHF
+1375 
-1381 KIDQAERAEIAA
+1381 
-1393 GRKKSPM
+1393 
-1400 GSADGQFVRI
+1400 
-1410 GEPNFDGIELGFN
+1410 
-1423 PKREHLFVD
+1423 
-1432 ALGRAIKYA
+1432 
-1441 DEITAMGDRVYAR
+1441 
-1454 GMIEYYGE
+1454 
-1462 EDIPSAGAAPT
+1462 
-1473 RAGPMVLETAIQEP
+1473 
-1487 VLNAVPDTNDG
+1487 
-1498 RVSEGQQQSLFMQQG
+1498 
-1513 ITRRGLFG
+1513 
-1521 LRPSAK
+1521 
-1527 LETATQE
+1527 
-1534 PKNGNMLESL
+1534 
-1544 MQTPVSRRTVLKSA
+1544 
-1558 VGTVMQNIVPNIP
+1558 
-1571 KEFIDLPKDS
+1571 
-1581 ARVASTVDGYMFVE
+1581 
-1595 QPNGTWNSQSLFG
+1595 
-1608 DVDLKGLLDSFY
+1608 
-1620 DESYGGAQLSFG
+1620 
-1632 IVPKKMLELT
+1632 
-1642 EDGLLAING
+1642 
-1651 NFYRSISKSL
+1651 
-1661 YPTTAA
+1661 
-1667 SKYFNGWEE
+1667 
-1676 GPFEVPAQEPELTYK
+1676 
-1691 DLVKEA
+1691 
-1697 ELAEAE
+1697 
-1703 AATGISARGTAAGST
+1703 
-1718 QAQQKS
+1718 
-1724 QQGLFEEDS
+1724 QQGLFGEDS
-1733 DAVALKNIKKDLVR
+1733 DAVALEKIKKDLVR

-1767 HKSSGVGVDV
+1767 HKSSGIGVDV

-1807 NFRQIIK
+1807 NFRQMIK

-1822 FDAILSKYDDITN
+1822 FDAILSKYDDITS

-1897 LAQAYQEVVDTLGR
+1897 LAQAYQEVVNTLGR
-1911 DDFIVGVPSNAKAVS
+1911 DDFIVGIPSNAKAVS

-2021 PTPVGEQAM
+2021 PTAVGEQAL
-2030 EILLGIGRE
+2030 EILSGMGRE
-2039 PKAPEPGYIQR
+2039 PKAPDPGYLQR

-2062 KATAQAAQSGFRRY
+2062 KATAEAAQSGFRKY

-2096 QAIMESTL
+2096 RAIMESTL

-2120 TVHSDAVSNLFLMKG
+2120 TVHSDAISNLFLMKG
-2135 DVRFNKK
+2135 DVKFNKE

-2151 EYNIVNL
+2151 KYNIVNL

-2171 TKEKIQLSSHTAFEA
+2171 TKEQIQLISHTAFEA
-2186 KRTKSLIQFNQQLA
+2186 KRTKSLIRFNDQI
-2200 DEAEKLNAMAEEELR
+2200 DAEVAELRAMAAEER
-2215 NGEELKAS
+2215 QKGNAVKAS
-2223 VLREKASSLM
+2223 TLSEKASNLKM
-2233 GKTKFIHMKDEEINA
+2233 KQKYIHMTDEDIRA
-2248 GMAQFKLMPELSGAV
+2248 GMTQFDLMPELSGAV
-2263 DIWNSIR
+2263 DIWNGIR
-2270 GNAVKTLVSSG
+2270 SNAVKVLVDSG
-2281 LWTEA
+2281 LWTEE

-2359 VALAQT
+2359 VALAKT
-2365 AESVGLATRVRN
+2365 AEAVGLAGEV
-2377 KSDGDNVISVWQDG
+2377 KSKTNGNNVISVWIDG
-2391 GEVFYNMEDPMFMQA
+2391 KETFFSMEDPMFMQA

-2420 AAKVA
+2420 AAKAA
-2425 DVLRQSVVLYPL
+2425 DVLRQSVVLYPM
-2437 FSVSQIPQDSFAAM
+2437 FAVAQIPQDSFAAM
-2451 FSSGLKPQHALS
+2451 FSSGLKPQHALT
-2463 IPFRAVKEFL
+2463 IPLRAMKEFG
-2473 LTLANKSKTHDEL
+2473 LTLVNKSKTHDVL
-2486 KNFGVVGV
+2486 KNFGAVGV

-2518 IGKIKNFLSHV
+2518 IGKMKNFLSHV

-2549 LSQSESLEKAF
+2549 LSQSEALEKAF
-2560 EIFNVRRKGSSRML
+2560 EIFNVRRKGSSRAL
-2574 AMAGQLIPFFNA
+2574 ALAGQLIPFFNA

-2597 ITGVGTSP
+2597 ITGIGTSP
-2605 TQRAEAYKV
+2605 TQRAEAYKI
-2614 LFGTTASVMTLSV
+2614 LFGTTASVMTLSI

-2651 MIPGTGGMSLPLR
+2651 MIPGSGGLSIPLR
-2664 SDLFTLPKVLAEH
+2664 SDLFTLPKVIAEH
-2677 TYLLL
+2677 TYLML
-2682 TENGYEDGRKFRDS
+2682 TDNGYEDGRKFRDS

-2704 FLSPTAVPQA
+2704 VLSPTAVPQVV
-2714 LKPLIEVGINYDFF
+2714 KPFVEVLFNRDFF
-2728 QGKPLIGVFQKN
+2728 QNKPLIGVYQKN

-2754 GKILGS
+2754 AKVLGS
-2760 TGIMSPIAID
+2760 TGVMSPIAID
-2770 HIARGMLGSFGGLV
+2770 HIIRGMFGSVGGLV

-2792 WTLRGDQNVP
+2792 WNDPNVP
-2802 RPDLSLQD
+2802 RPELSLQD
-2810 ALATIPNASG
+2810 ALATMPNASG
-2820 FISKEFESALRKDF
+2820 FISKEYESALRKDF
-2834 YQLREATGK
+2834 YQLREETGK

-2857 KIEDYITDEAVRNR
+2857 RIEDYITDEAVRNR
-2871 LGLAPNVEGIARNL
+2871 LGLAPAVESIARNL
-2885 TSIRQAITR
+2885 TKIRQAITQ
-2894 ITNSEM
+2894 ITNSQM
-2900 PSNEK
+2900 PADEK
-2905 TREIRNLREAEREM
+2905 AREIRNLREAEREM
-2919 LKGVNLKEMREFAK
+2919 LKGINLKEMREFAK

>member
-1 MPIINIPGVGK
+1 
-12 VRFPNEMSDKD
+12 MSQKD
-23 IVDAIENNILKRPA
+23 IIDAIENDILKRPKEEPTFLQRAKAAAKRGLEEPVESVAGIGLGLKSALGMKEQAGQQAA
-37 DQSRTWG
+37 DIRREAAQPKEGPMPTTWEELEQTYGKEGAIEALKKFPTYVAEQILQSAPSMAAPLAVG
-44 EAGVDLAAGL
+44 AGAAALSGPAAPIVGPLAGL
-54 GKGLGQ
+54 GTYGLQQFGQ
-60 LAQVPGQIGM
+60 FMQ
-70 LSGLY
+70 
-75 KPEEEETGIQGLGKS
+75 
-90 LEQYSESQKSAG
+90 
-102 LKAKEAAR
+102 
-110 AESIGAQTGIIDEAR
+110 
-125 VALMST
+125 
-131 VTDPALITSFFAE
+131 
-144 QVPNLIGSFGI
+144 
-155 GAVAKGGTKLL
+155 
-166 MRQATEQALQKAGLR
+166 RQAQE
-181 SAIGGNAVMQG
+181 G
-192 ADIGSDTYEETLARL
+192 ATGETLA
-207 KQNQP
+207 P
-212 DIDPQKAQ
+212 GKAAAVAAATAPLGYFADRFALGLTKVPAKVLGEGALA
-220 ELALGAGRKAAIEAA
+220 ELAKRTGASVAGRAATGAGLGILAEAPTEVIEQIAERWQAGLPLDTEDAKREYKEAFFGAAA
-235 TISLGT
+235 
-241 AYLPGGST
+241 
-249 IERALVGRKLPGV
+249 VGGV
-262 GVTKGI
+262 G
-268 LGETLSEG
+268 
-276 LEEAGGAFAKNLSMS
+276 
-291 DVLPDVD
+291 
-298 LTKGVGAAGA
+298 GAAA
-308 FGALGGAMFG
+308 HVLGGA
-318 TPAAL
+318 PDIER
-323 MGGRPT
+323 RPDLLK
-329 QQPAVRAATPQLEAA
+329 PE
-344 IQAPVE
+344 QAPPV
-350 APEQQTPPQ
+350 APEQQTPEQ
-359 VSTLTPSPLQNQID
+359 VATLPPSPAGFTADQATQLRREAAMEEQARLKDQAD
-373 RQQAEQQA
+373 VQQFEQQA

-386 RAQGA
+386 QAQGA

-419 QIKADESARKAA
+419 QIKKDEGARKAA
-431 INRVMKTTF
+431 INRVMKTVF
-440 SADPVMQTIAQQRAL
+440 SADPVMQTISQQRAL

-466 EITTADPTKQTE
+466 EISTADPTKQAE
-478 LIEAEAPEFIPAE
+478 LIEAEAPEFVPAE
-491 KGQKKPRGETLFE
+491 RGQKKPRGETLFE
-504 ISPEDKQEIADRRSD
+504 TPPEEKQEIADLRSG
-519 LALVNKD
+519 LALVNKN

-590 PFGNRS
+590 PFDNRS
-596 TIEGFDPQTAIEY
+596 TIEGFDPQTAIEH

-630 LQNQKEELKSRIEG
+630 LQNQKEELKSRIEN

-650 ANYELGQMAEQPRE
+650 ANYELGQMAEKPRE
-664 ELTEAGLRDLE
+664 ELTEAGMRDLE
-675 DDARFIGVD
+675 DDARSIGVD

-700 IEEYKGA
+700 VAEFYGA

-719 QRQDALYSRKGEAAP
+719 QKQDALYSQKGEAAP
-734 KADPVQAKMEREL
+734 KADPKQEKMQREL

-759 VNNAPNPFAKLTAS
+759 VNNAPNPFAKLTAN
-773 KTLAT
+773 KTLT
-778 LKELEARG
+778 MLKELQGRG

-801 LLSGAE
+801 MLSGAE
-807 GVTNFLWGRE
+807 GVTHFLWAKE

-858 TKFLPPDHP
+858 TKFLPPNNP

-881 KYNADAKAGK
+881 KYNADRKAGK
-891 LPPVLERYY
+891 LPPVLERYN
-900 KRINNVLAT
+900 KSMNNVLFSA
-909 PDELISWGMNDKEFQ
+909 DELISWGMNDKEFQ

-997 KPVPMRQQALFQ
+997 KPMPMRQQALFQ
-1009 RSTPVMQDTLEV
+1009 RSTPVMRDTLDV

-1053 AAIAKNATARKI
+1053 AAIARNATARKI

-1242 NVSIEQQQSL
+1242 NVSISQQQSL
-1252 FMQQAVIEDNLQK
+1252 FMQQAAIEDNLQK

-1280 QSRSAAGMPQVTDDM
+1280 QKRSSSDMPQVTDDM

-1336 IFPPNGLPIQSIH
+1336 IFPPSGLPIQSIH

-1381 KIDQAERAEIAA
+1381 KIDQAERAEIAT

-1410 GEPNFDGIELGFN
+1410 GDPNFDGIELAFN

-1462 EDIPSAGAAPT
+1462 EDIPSAGAAPS

-1487 VLNAVPDTNDG
+1487 LLQAVPDTNDG

-1513 ITRRGLFG
+1513 LFG
-1521 LRPSAK
+1521 
-1527 LETATQE
+1527 
-1534 PKNGNMLESL
+1534 
-1544 MQTPVSRRTVLKSA
+1544 
-1558 VGTVMQNIVPNIP
+1558 
-1571 KEFIDLPKDS
+1571 
-1581 ARVASTVDGYMFVE
+1581 
-1595 QPNGTWNSQSLFG
+1595 
-1608 DVDLKGLLDSFY
+1608 
-1620 DESYGGAQLSFG
+1620 
-1632 IVPKKMLELT
+1632 
-1642 EDGLLAING
+1642 
-1651 NFYRSISKSL
+1651 
-1661 YPTTAA
+1661 
-1667 SKYFNGWEE
+1667 
-1676 GPFEVPAQEPELTYK
+1676 
-1691 DLVKEA
+1691 
-1697 ELAEAE
+1697 
-1703 AATGISARGTAAGST
+1703 
-1718 QAQQKS
+1718 
-1724 QQGLFEEDS
+1724 EDS
-1733 DAVALKNIKKDLVR
+1733 DAVALEKIKKDLVR

-1767 HKSSGVGVDV
+1767 HQSSGVGVDV

-1871 HKNWITGELTG
+1871 HKNWIAGELTG

-1911 DDFIVGVPSNAKAVS
+1911 DDFIVGIPSNAKAVS

-1956 LGVVAHVS
+1956 LGVVSHVS

-2021 PTPVGEQAM
+2021 PTLIGQQSL
-2030 EILLGIGRE
+2030 EILSGMGRE

-2062 KATAQAAQSGFRRY
+2062 KATAQAAQSGFRKY

-2081 TYAFSSDAALNNQIR
+2081 TYTMSSDAALNNEIQR
-2096 QAIMESTL
+2096 KIMESTL

-2113 MNVSLSQ
+2113 MNISLSQ
-2120 TVHSDAVSNLFLMKG
+2120 TVHSDAISNLFLMKG
-2135 DVRFNKK
+2135 DVKFNKE

-2158 SKKLDEIAAKYGL
+2158 SKKLDEIAVKYGL
-2171 TKEKIQLSSHTAFEA
+2171 TKEQIQLISHTAFEA
-2186 KRTKSLIQFNQQLA
+2186 KRTKSLIRFNDEIDAQVAQLR
-2200 DEAEKLNAMAEEELR
+2200 AMAAEER
-2215 NGEELKAS
+2215 QKGNAVKAS
-2223 VLREKASSLM
+2223 TLSEKASNLKM
-2233 GKTKFIHMKDEEINA
+2233 DQKYIHMTDEDIRA
-2248 GMAQFKLMPELSGAV
+2248 GMTQFELMPELSDAV
-2263 DIWNSIR
+2263 DIWNGIR
-2270 GNAVKTLVSSG
+2270 GNAVKTLVDSG

-2304 QLEQGKGPKEFMRSL
+2304 QLEQGKGPKDFMRSL

-2359 VALAQT
+2359 VALAET
-2365 AESVGLATRVRN
+2365 AEATGLASKVKS
-2377 KSDGDNVISVWQDG
+2377 KSDGDNVISVWKDG
-2391 GEVFYNMEDPMFMQA
+2391 KETFYSMEDPMFMQA

-2420 AAKVA
+2420 AAKLA
-2425 DVLRQSVVLYPL
+2425 DVLRQSVVLYPM
-2437 FSVSQIPQDSFAAM
+2437 FAVAQIPQDSFAAM

-2463 IPFRAVKEFL
+2463 IPLRAVKEFI
-2473 LTLANKSKTHDEL
+2473 LTLANKSKTHNEL

-2508 YAGLKAPPGL
+2508 YAGLKAPPGMF
-2518 IGKIKNFLSHV
+2518 GKIKNALSHI

-2549 LSQSESLEKAF
+2549 LSQSEALEKAF

-2574 AMAGQLIPFFNA
+2574 ALAGQLIPFFNA

-2605 TQRAEAYKV
+2605 TQRAEAYKI
-2614 LFGTTASVMTLSV
+2614 LFGTTASVMTLSI
-2627 LYAMMNGDDDDY
+2627 LYAMMNGDDEDY

-2651 MIPGTGGMSLPLR
+2651 MIPGSGGMSIPLR
-2664 SDLFTLPKVLAEH
+2664 SDLFTLPKVIAEH
-2677 TYLLL
+2677 TYLML
-2682 TENGYEDGRKFRDS
+2682 TDNGYEDGRKFRDS
-2696 MTAVLANA
+2696 MVSVLANA

-2714 LKPLIEVGINYDFF
+2714 IKPLVEVGINYDFF
-2728 QGKPLIGVFQKN
+2728 QGKPLIGVYQKN
-2740 LETERQFTD
+2740 LETDRQFTD

-2754 GKILGS
+2754 AKVLGS

-2770 HIARGMLGSFGGLV
+2770 HIIRGMFGSVGGLV
-2784 MYATNPFL
+2784 TYTTNPFL
-2792 WTLRGDQNVP
+2792 WNDPSVP
-2802 RPDLSLQD
+2802 RPELSLQD
-2810 ALATIPNASG
+2810 ALATMPNASG
-2820 FISKEFESALRKDF
+2820 FISKEYESALRKDF

-2843 ASSTLADLKQRSPE
+2843 ASSTLADLKQRSPD

-2871 LGLAPNVEGIARNL
+2871 LGLAPAVESIARNL
-2885 TSIRQAITR
+2885 TKIRQAITQ

-2900 PSNEK
+2900 PADEK
-2905 TREIRNLREAEREM
+2905 AREIRNLREAEREM